1 MKQALPLLPDTTMLD
16 VYNLDSVQD
25 SGHAVWTVQKQF
37 FESAYSNS
45 MLLKSLLQGAIGYAE
60 GETHNLKDFI
70 QANLRKAVF
79 VVPDK
84 EIEIQNGI
92 ESLMVGR
99 GMAKGTDYDA

>member
-1 MKQALPLLPDTTMLD
+1 VASSRHEITIVNFPPDPTHLFGSHSRLFSWCSPSGSGREFA
-16 VYNLDSVQD
+16 VEKSVAA
-25 SGHAVWTVQKQF
+25 S
-37 FESAYSNS
+37 
-45 MLLKSLLQGAIGYAE
+45 GYAE